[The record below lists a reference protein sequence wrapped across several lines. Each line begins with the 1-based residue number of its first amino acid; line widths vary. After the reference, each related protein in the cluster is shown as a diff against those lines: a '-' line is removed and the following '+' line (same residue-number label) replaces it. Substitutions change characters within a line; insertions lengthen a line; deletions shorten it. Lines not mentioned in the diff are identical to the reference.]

1 MPRRGVRTVILGAA
15 AAAALALPLTGCST
29 VLTGM
34 PAASPS
40 GPAPGSQ
47 DGAAPENGPGAV
59 EPPVDTTDL
68 HALLVG
74 PGDFPAG
81 YTAQVLEHRNALL
94 ASADLGGVSAD
105 SRVSPVR
112 CQPSATLPGEQDL
125 AMASGMRDDGKMT
138 LAVILSRTDEPIG
151 AAEDLMG
158 RCLDVVSDQFGVQSR
173 ITRKMVDRP
182 GAGTA
187 GEFAYAQTVSSG
199 SGEIAQT
206 RESVTL
212 VAQIDDVRISVI
224 GMSQQGAEVDRAALE
239 QLLAESVANFR

>member
-1 MPRRGVRTVILGAA
+1 MPRRGIRTVIVGAA
-15 AAAALALPLTGCST
+15 AAAALALPLAGCTT

-40 GPAPGSQ
+40 GSASETQPGT
-47 DGAAPENGPGAV
+47 GPGTEPGTV
-59 EPPVDTTDL
+59 EPPVDTADL

-74 PGDFPAG
+74 PEGFPAG
-81 YTAQVLEHRNALL
+81 YTAQVLEYRDALL
-94 ASADLGGVSAD
+94 ASADLAGVSAD

-112 CQPSATLPGEQDL
+112 CQPPATLPGAQDL

-138 LAVILSRTDEPIG
+138 LAVVLARTDEPVG
-151 AAEDLMG
+151 AAEDLLG
-158 RCLDVVSDQFGVQSR
+158 RCLEVVSDQFGVQSR
-173 ITRKMVDRP
+173 IIRKMVDRP
-182 GAGTA
+182 DAGTA

-239 QLLAESVANFR
+239 HLLAESVANFR